1 MKKQA
6 LIILLVSIL
15 FSTFAVAETC
25 PNLIRQID
33 EMLAESKQ
41 LSVEQINEVKS
52 LRAQGEEA
60 YKEGNKEECQKL
72 LSQALDLLG

>member
-1 MKKQA
+1 
-6 LIILLVSIL
+6 
-15 FSTFAVAETC
+15 
-25 PNLIRQID
+25 
-33 EMLAESKQ
+33 MLAESKQ
-41 LSVEQINEVKS
+41 LSAEQINEVKS

>member
-1 MKKQA
+1 MKKHA

-25 PNLIRQID
+25 PNLIKQID

-41 LSVEQINEVKS
+41 LSAEQINEVKS

-60 YKEGNKEECQKL
+60 HKEGNKEECQKL

>member
-1 MKKQA
+1 MKKFLA
-6 LIILLVSIL
+6 YVVISFLFISI
-15 FSTFAVAETC
+15 ANAETC
-25 PNLIRQID
+25 PNLIKQID

-41 LSVEQINEVKS
+41 LSAEQINEVKN

>member
-1 MKKQA
+1 MKKFLA
-6 LIILLVSIL
+6 YVVISFLFISI
-15 FSTFAVAETC
+15 ANAETC
-25 PNLIRQID
+25 PNLIKQID

-41 LSVEQINEVKS
+41 LSAEQINEVKS

-60 YKEGNKEECQKL
+60 HKEGNKEECQKL

>member
-1 MKKQA
+1 MKKFLA
-6 LIILLVSIL
+6 YVVISFLFISI
-15 FSTFAVAETC
+15 ANAETC
-25 PNLIRQID
+25 PNLIKQID

-41 LSVEQINEVKS
+41 LSAEQINEVKS

-72 LSQALDLLG
+72 LSQALDILG

>member
-1 MKKQA
+1 MKKFLA
-6 LIILLVSIL
+6 YVVVSFL
-15 FSTFAVAETC
+15 FISIANAETC
-25 PNLIRQID
+25 PNLIKQID

-41 LSVEQINEVKS
+41 LSAEQINEVKS

>member
-1 MKKQA
+1 MKKFLA
-6 LIILLVSIL
+6 YVVISFLFISI
-15 FSTFAVAETC
+15 ANAETC
-25 PNLIRQID
+25 PNLIKQID

-41 LSVEQINEVKS
+41 LSAEQIKEVKS

>member
-1 MKKQA
+1 MKKFLA
-6 LIILLVSIL
+6 YVVISFLFISI
-15 FSTFAVAETC
+15 ANAETC
-25 PNLIRQID
+25 PNLIKQID

-41 LSVEQINEVKS
+41 LSAEQINEVKS

>member
-1 MKKQA
+1 MKKFLA
-6 LIILLVSIL
+6 YVVISFLFISI
-15 FSTFAVAETC
+15 ANAETC
-25 PNLIRQID
+25 PNVIKQID

-41 LSVEQINEVKS
+41 LSAEQIKEVKS